1 MDTAVNASQERD
13 DLAAALA
20 KQRSFLRQTVRG
32 LTDEQAALR
41 PTPSELCLGGIIKH
55 VSLAEQRWVRFI
67 FEGPGVLSGAMDAAA
82 MEAHA
87 ATFRMLPGD
96 SLDALLAYYDEVAS
110 STEKALYELDSLDV
124 SQPLPPAPWFERGA
138 RWTARTVF
146 LHILKETAQHSGH
159 ADIIREAIDG
169 AKTMG

>member
-1 MDTAVNASQERD
+1 METISRTQERD
-13 DLAAALA
+13 DLAATLA
-20 KQRSFLRQTVRG
+20 KQRSFLRQTVQG

-55 VSLAEQRWVRFI
+55 VASVEQGWMRFI
-67 FEGPGVLSGAMDAAA
+67 LEGPGVLSGADPAA

-87 ATFRMLPGD
+87 ASFRMLPDD
-96 SLDALLAYYDEVAS
+96 SLESLLATYDEVAAA
-110 STEKALYELDSLDV
+110 TEKVLYELESLDV
-124 SQPLPPAPWFERGA
+124 SQPLPPAPWFEPGA

-146 LHILKETAQHSGH
+146 LHVLKETAQHSGH